1 MSSPAMAK
9 ACQMGMSWQLVL
21 FQQVMTF
28 KHQFKRGTLPHCICL
43 GTTGLGEHF
52 QETMTQDLV
61 SGESMVDLLKEAV
74 F

>member
-1 MSSPAMAK
+1 MPK

-28 KHQFKRGTLPHCICL
+28 KHQFKHGTLTHSICL
-43 GTTGLGEHF
+43 GTKGLGEHF

-61 SGESMVDLLKEAV
+61 SEESMVDLLKEAV
-74 F
+74 L